1 MDNSP
6 ELSNERE
13 AVELSPELQSLADMA
28 NEYSDKSEIDVKSQS
43 TEQLSEALE
52 KKDGYEIYGPELEE
66 RLKRDEEIA
75 RLNTLALEA
84 DPSRSGS
91 LILVCAQHPLTAD
104 GKPGKAFSARL
115 DEAMLRYKM
124 LKDKGEPA
132 ILRIPGAIHAG
143 DNISLAESGAQYLI
157 ENGIPEDDISADG
170 TEENGTDEVTFAYSI
185 FEQAKCKQLHI
196 CCGENQVFRNKMAC
210 MELLGI
216 LPYFHT
222 TTVLDDGE
230 MPHRIGFEVGNPN
243 GGLRFLRVDG
253 GVAADN
259 EAKKRHITGDGNF

>member
-1 MDNSP
+1 MDNSL
-6 ELSNERE
+6 EAIDNEGE

-28 NEYSDKSEIDVKSQS
+28 NKHPNNSKIDVTSQS
-43 TEQLSEALE
+43 TEQLSESLE

-84 DPSRSGS
+84 DPNRSGS
-91 LILVCAQHPLTAD
+91 IILVCAQHPLTVD

-115 DEAMLRYKM
+115 DEAMLRYRM
-124 LKDKGEPA
+124 MKDRGEPV
-132 ILRIPGAIHAG
+132 IVRVPGAIHAG
-143 DNISLAESGAQYLI
+143 DSVSLAEAGAQYLI

-170 TEENGTDEVTFAYSI
+170 TEENGTDEVTFAYNI
-185 FEQAKCKQLHI
+185 FEQAQCKQFHI

-222 TTVLDDGE
+222 TTILEE

-259 EAKKRHITGDGNF
+259 EAKKRHITGESSF